1 MMHSGYIHDTYLD
14 ISKSFQ
20 FKPPEKKYWTDL
32 WKGWYLSAY
41 KQQRLV
47 PYIDLMRRER
57 QQKPLEIR
65 QNAVGWTLHGDVEVG
80 LATLV
85 YRFRPSITCV
95 EIDPQLAFHSL
106 VLVLSRNAF

>member
-1 MMHSGYIHDTYLD
+1 MMHSGFIYDSYLD

-57 QQKPLEIR
+57 QQKPLKE
-65 QNAVGWTLHGDVEVG
+65 QPNTLGWTLHGDVEVG

-85 YRFRPSITCV
+85 YRFRPNDVIV
-95 EIDPQLAFHSL
+95 ETTPSLQLHSL
-106 VLVLSRNAF
+106 VLVLSRSPF